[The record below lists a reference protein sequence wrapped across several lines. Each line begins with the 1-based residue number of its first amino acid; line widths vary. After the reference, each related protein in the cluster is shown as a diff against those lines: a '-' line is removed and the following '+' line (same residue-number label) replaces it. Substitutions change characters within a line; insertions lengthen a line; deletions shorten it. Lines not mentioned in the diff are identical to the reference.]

1 MFRLIME
8 LSSLSLERAVAGT
21 GPSKVGLAC
30 FTVTQ
35 CLLLGGVLAAPAS
48 PPVSDV
54 AVRQAESLKQKQ
66 AQAPAAPSADEPP
79 ETYPGENQD
88 LGPQMLLKKKKVKA
102 LFEFSSDTMFSWTS
116 NAFSSSVNPREAG
129 IVAETFSLALAPE
142 PVDLG
147 PGKAGVRAGYRHLLW
162 MYDAAKVGHA
172 RSVNGT
178 EYGSLNGSNFEM
190 STFFVGANYSFAEN
204 WNASL
209 GVDFNRIM
217 NDEKLDASGI
227 EATFNEGKDSTPSE
241 WSLGRMIDYSKWQEI
256 YSEWNPNWA
265 LFRNVSVSDK
275 INLSVSYS
283 GSYHFTT
290 TDPAPTGPR
299 RTNPADKLDNGVTVS
314 VTFAPLEKVIVQP
327 NVRLSHS
334 LYTQPQTTQS
344 LRRDR
349 GVTPGL
355 TVMYMPSP
363 RVSLRGVVS
372 ADFRHCNDQ
381 DLSPNSSKLDASIGV
396 SLTLKF

>member
-1 MFRLIME
+1 ME
-8 LSSLSLERAVAGT
+8 LSSLSLKTAVAGS
-21 GPSKVGLAC
+21 GPNKVGLAC

-35 CLLLGGVLAAPAS
+35 CLLLGGALAAPVTPTA
-48 PPVSDV
+48 SDV
-54 AVRQAESLKQKQ
+54 AVRQAESLKQQQ

-88 LGPQMLLKKKKVKA
+88 LGPQMLLKKKKSKA

-116 NAFSSSVNPREAG
+116 NAFSSAVNPREAG

-147 PGKAGVRAGYRHLLW
+147 PGKVGVRAGYRHLLW
-162 MYDAAKVGHA
+162 MYDAAKVGRA
-172 RSVNGT
+172 RSVIGP
-178 EYGSLNGSNFEM
+178 EYGSLNGNNFEM

-217 NDEKLDASGI
+217 NDEKLDASRI
-227 EATFNEGKDSTPSE
+227 ETAVAEGKDSTPSE
-241 WSLGRMIDYSKWQEI
+241 WSLGRMIDYSKWVEI

-265 LFRNVSVSDK
+265 LSRNVPLGDQT
-275 INLSVSYS
+275 NLSVSYS

-290 TDPAPTGPR
+290 TDPAPTGPSGGGF
-299 RTNPADKLDNGVTVS
+299 RTNTADKLDNGVTLS
-314 VTFAPLEKVIVQP
+314 LTYAPLEKLMLQP

-334 LYTQPQTTQS
+334 LYTQPQTTHS

-349 GVTPGL
+349 SVTPGM

-363 RVSLRGVVS
+363 RVALRGVVS
-372 ADFRHCNDQ
+372 ADFRHSNDQ
-381 DLSPNSSKLDASIGV
+381 DLSPNSSKLDASVGV

>member
-1 MFRLIME
+1 M
-8 LSSLSLERAVAGT
+8 
-21 GPSKVGLAC
+21 GLAC
-30 FTVTQ
+30 FTATQ
-35 CLLLGGVLAAPAS
+35 CLLLGGALAAPAS
-48 PPVSDV
+48 PPASDV
-54 AVRQAESLKQKQ
+54 ALRQAESLKQKQ
-66 AQAPAAPSADEPP
+66 AQAPATPSADDPP

-217 NDEKLDASGI
+217 SDEKLDDGRLSIERENAIIEGRAAS
-227 EATFNEGKDSTPSE
+227 NLPSE
-241 WSLGRMIDYSKWQEI
+241 WSLSRMIDYSKWQEI

-265 LFRNVSVSDK
+265 LFRNVSLSDK

-290 TDPAPTGPR
+290 TDPVPTGGGTGL
-299 RTNPADKLDNGVTVS
+299 RTNVADKLDNGVTVS

>member
-1 MFRLIME
+1 ME
-8 LSSLSLERAVAGT
+8 LSSLSLERAAAGS
-21 GPSKVGLAC
+21 GQRKVGLAC
-30 FTVTQ
+30 FTATQ
-35 CLLLGGVLAAPAS
+35 CLLLAGALAAPAS
-48 PPVSDV
+48 PPASDI

-66 AQAPAAPSADEPP
+66 AQAPAAPSADDPP

-88 LGPQMLLKKKKVKA
+88 LGPQMLLKKKKSKA

-116 NAFSSSVNPREAG
+116 NALSSAINPREAG

-147 PGKAGVRAGYRHLLW
+147 PGKVGVRAGYRHLLW
-162 MYDAAKVGHA
+162 MYDAAKVGAA

-178 EYGSLNGSNFEM
+178 GYGSLNGNNFEM

-217 NDEKLDASGI
+217 SDEKLDADRI
-227 EATFNEGKDSTPSE
+227 EQAVFDGRDSTPSE
-241 WSLGRMIDYSKWQEI
+241 WSLSRMIDYSKWQEI

-265 LFRNVSVSDK
+265 LFRNVPLGDQTS
-275 INLSVSYS
+275 LAVSYS

-290 TDPAPTGPR
+290 TDPVPTGGGAGL
-299 RTNPADKLDNGVTVS
+299 RTNTADKLDNGVTVS
-314 VTFAPLEKVIVQP
+314 LSYSPMEKVMLQP

-334 LYTQPQTTQS
+334 LYTQPQTTHS

-349 GVTPGL
+349 SVTPGL

>member
-1 MFRLIME
+1 ME
-8 LSSLSLERAVAGT
+8 LSSLSSAGAT
-21 GPSKVGLAC
+21 AGIGPRKVGLAC
-30 FTVTQ
+30 FTVTH
-35 CLLLGGVLAAPAS
+35 CLLLGGALAAPAS
-48 PPVSDV
+48 PSVSDV
-54 AVRQAESLKQKQ
+54 AVRQAESLKQQQ
-66 AQAPAAPSADEPP
+66 AQAPAAPDADEPP

-88 LGPQMLLKKKKVKA
+88 LGPQMLLKKKKSKA

-116 NAFSSSVNPREAG
+116 NTFSSAVKPREAG
-129 IVAETFSLALAPE
+129 IVAETLSLALAPE

-147 PGKAGVRAGYRHLLW
+147 PGKVGFRTGYRHLIW

-178 EYGSLNGSNFEM
+178 EYGSLNGNNFEM

-209 GVDFNRIM
+209 GVDFNRILSDQ
-217 NDEKLDASGI
+217 NLDASRI
-227 EATFNEGKDSTPSE
+227 ETAVAEKQDSTPSE
-241 WSLGRMIDYSKWQEI
+241 WSLGRMLDYSKWTEI

-265 LFRNVSVSDK
+265 LSRNIPLGDQT
-275 INLSVSYS
+275 NLSVSYS
-283 GSYHFTT
+283 GSYHFTA
-290 TDPAPTGPR
+290 TDAVPTGGGTGL
-299 RTNPADKLDNGVTVS
+299 RTNTADKLDNGVTVS
-314 VTFAPLEKVIVQP
+314 LTYAPMEKVMLQP

-334 LYTQPQTTQS
+334 VYTQPQTTQS

-381 DLSPNSSKLDASIGV
+381 DLSPNSSKLDASVGV